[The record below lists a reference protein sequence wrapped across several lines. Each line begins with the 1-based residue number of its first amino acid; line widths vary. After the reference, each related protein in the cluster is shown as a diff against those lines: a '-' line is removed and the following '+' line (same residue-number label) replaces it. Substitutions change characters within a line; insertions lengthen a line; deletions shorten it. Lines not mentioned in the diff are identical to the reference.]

1 MWRHK
6 SQNTAPELV
15 HCSFCGKSQNE
26 VKKILAGPGVFIC
39 DECIG
44 LAVDAL
50 EEEGLPLGSA
60 DPDRHVYVQIPVPAQ
75 RSAVPTD
82 ARIGELL
89 YLVGVDAEGR
99 TDTVPVRLLRRE
111 PADDEG
117 WVLLQLRCIKESA
130 VVIAGLIAGSRPFT
144 ILRVLGQPESE
155 GLFARVT
162 EAPPLPGPAE
172 TLRPKEPW
180 SAEPWPEDPF
190 AASAS
195 PEEVLGEKAAA
206 RKATARQT
214 EPEKGGPRADKP
226 KVDKLTAGPPNGI
239 APEGTPKR
247 DKPVAGPPNG
257 PNDDTPP
264 HGTAR
269 VEISPKWSSA

>member
-6 SQNTAPELV
+6 AQNAAPELV
-15 HCSFCGKSQNE
+15 HCSFCAKSQNE
-26 VKKILAGPGVFIC
+26 VKKILAGPDVFIC

-44 LAVDAL
+44 LAVEAL
-50 EEEGLPLGSA
+50 EEEGLPIGSA

-89 YLVGVDAEGR
+89 YLVGVDADGR
-99 TDTVPVRLLRRE
+99 SDTVPVRLLRRE

-162 EAPPLPGPAE
+162 DAPLLPGPAE
-172 TLRPKEPW
+172 ISRPKEPW
-180 SAEPWPEDPF
+180 SVEPWPEDPF
-190 AASAS
+190 AAVSV
-195 PEEVLGEKAAA
+195 PDEVGPK
-206 RKATARQT
+206 KAT
-214 EPEKGGPRADKP
+214 PEGDVPKTDKP
-226 KVDKLTAGPPNGI
+226 KD
-239 APEGTPKR
+239 
-247 DKPVAGPPNG
+247 DKPKADKGGGTNG
-257 PNDDTPP
+257 PAPDDTPP

-269 VEISPKWSSA
+269 VEILPKWSSA

>member
-26 VKKILAGPGVFIC
+26 VKKILAGPDVFIC

-44 LAVDAL
+44 LAVEAL

-89 YLVGVDAEGR
+89 YLVGVDSDGR

-130 VVIAGLIAGSRPFT
+130 VAIAALIAGSRPFT
-144 ILRVLGQPESE
+144 ILRVLGQPESD

-162 EAPPLPGPAE
+162 TAPSLPGTSE
-172 TLRPKEPW
+172 ILRPKEPW
-180 SAEPWPEDPF
+180 SAEPWPGDPF
-190 AASAS
+190 AQPS
-195 PEEVLGEKAAA
+195 
-206 RKATARQT
+206 
-214 EPEKGGPRADKP
+214 
-226 KVDKLTAGPPNGI
+226 
-239 APEGTPKR
+239 
-247 DKPVAGPPNG
+247 VA
-257 PNDDTPP
+257 
-264 HGTAR
+264 
-269 VEISPKWSSA
+269 